1 VIVGIT
7 AEHCGSRCLK
17 ECAIRSVHA
26 VNADSECSRL
36 GVRAI
41 LGDTGPWNLS
51 HAQREAVESAMDGA
65 HLCDIS
71 AARAALTVR
80 G

>member
-1 VIVGIT
+1 VIIGIT
-7 AEHCGSRCLK
+7 AEHCGNRCTRD
-17 ECAIRSVHA
+17 CAIRAIHT
-26 VNADSECSRL
+26 VNADAECSRL

-41 LGDTGPWNLS
+41 LGDTGPWKLS

-71 AARAALTVR
+71 AVKAALTVR